1 MQIVIRNFET
11 FWDNAFIMSEK
22 KPKGIHASKP
32 ATVNCLTC
40 GRKFMSSDKR
50 RNRIC
55 PTCKGRKAFK
65 R

>member
-1 MQIVIRNFET
+1 MRN
-11 FWDNAFIMSEK
+11 MSEK

-40 GRKFMSSDKR
+40 GKKFMSSDKKS
-50 RNRIC
+50 NRIC
-55 PTCKGRKAFK
+55 PSCKSRKAFK